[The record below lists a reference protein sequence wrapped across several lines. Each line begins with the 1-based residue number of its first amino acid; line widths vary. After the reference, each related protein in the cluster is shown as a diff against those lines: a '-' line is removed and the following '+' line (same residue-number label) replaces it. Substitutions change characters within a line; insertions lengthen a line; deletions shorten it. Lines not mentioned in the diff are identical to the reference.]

1 MSDSPSGF
9 RLEAEL
15 FLSLFI
21 GFSLEK
27 FLVTLEKAL
36 EPTATPRANG
46 LTKLRP
52 EKVLGES
59 LGYIPGVSI
68 KFNI

>member
-1 MSDSPSGF
+1 M
-9 RLEAEL
+9 LEAEL

-52 EKVLGES
+52 EIGEMVLTKSPGFES
-59 LGYIPGVSI
+59 RCRH
-68 KFNI
+68 

>member
-1 MSDSPSGF
+1 MLPPSDL
-9 RLEAEL
+9 RAEADE

-21 GFSLEK
+21 GFSFEM

-46 LTKLRP
+46 FTRLRP
-52 EKVLGES
+52 LKCKYLT
-59 LGYIPGVSI
+59 
-68 KFNI
+68 F